1 MMQRVEA
8 SLDEREIARTFAGG
22 PPIVCFANDYR
33 GDPTSKH
40 HIMRLLAAHTDVL
53 WVESAGMRRP
63 KLSNPLD
70 LRRIVA
76 RVRRSAAG
84 VRREGTDRLHVVS
97 PLSIPLPGRRAAT
110 RINRWLYRR
119 AVQKAL
125 VGLDLARAP
134 LLWVYT
140 PTVAPYLASW
150 PRAGLVYH
158 CVDRWWAFSDYDS
171 AVMRD
176 CHARLCRE
184 ADVVFASAAELLND
198 CVRYTP
204 RAHLVRH
211 GVEWEHFSRAALA
224 NPPLERPADI
234 RDIRTPIIG
243 FVGLIHEWVDRDL
256 LCQVAAAYPRATVV
270 LIGRVQVDD
279 TRLRA
284 MPNIRLLG
292 QRPYAELPAYA
303 AAFAVALVPFVRNE
317 LTAAVNP
324 IKLREYLCAGLPV
337 VATALPEIALLQ
349 DRPRLRVAHSPAEFL
364 AGVGEFVAAGPGP
377 AARRD
382 AALAERGESW
392 SGRCALMARLVREHL
407 SGAAR

>member
-1 MMQRVEA
+1 MSDLEEVFE
-8 SLDEREIARTFAGG
+8 GG

-40 HIMRLLAAHTDVL
+40 HIMRILAGHTDVL

-76 RVRRSAAG
+76 RLRRSAAG
-84 VRREGTDRLHVVS
+84 VQRDGNDRLHVVS
-97 PLSIPLPGRRAAT
+97 PLSIPLPGRRLAT
-110 RINRWLYRR
+110 GANRFLYKR
-119 AVQKAL
+119 AVRKAL
-125 VGLDLARAP
+125 AGLGLSRPP

-140 PTVAPYLASW
+140 PTVAPYLASM

-171 AVMRD
+171 KVMRD
-176 CHARLCRE
+176 CHAQLCTE
-184 ADVVFASAAELLND
+184 ADVVFASAGELLQD
-198 CVRYTP
+198 CLKYTS
-204 RAHLVRH
+204 RAYLLRH

-224 NPPLERPADI
+224 PPERPADI
-234 RDIRTPIIG
+234 RDIRGPIIG
-243 FVGLIHEWVDRDL
+243 FFGLIHEWVDQDL
-256 LCQVAAAYPRATVV
+256 LCRVAAAFPQATIV

-292 QRPYAELPAYA
+292 QRPYADLPAYA
-303 AAFAVALVPFVRNE
+303 AAFDVALVPFVRNE

-337 VATALPEIALLQ
+337 VATALPEIVLLS
-349 DRPRLRVAHSPAEFL
+349 DRRQLRVAETAEEFVQ
-364 AGVGEFVAAGPGP
+364 AVGEVLEVGGGSRGAEKRRVAAE
-377 AARRD
+377 
-382 AALAERGESW
+382 AERGESW
-392 SGRCALMARLVREHL
+392 AGRCAAMAGLLRRHL
-407 SGAAR
+407 ATDR